1 MKTAE
6 VNRLMH
12 THKHTTDRRIILAV
26 WWMRICAWIFAAF
39 FFISICYFCLSQQQ
53 WYGNTLVGRLGIIKL
68 LLQTD
73 NVHRLYACVA
83 NDWDCCRF
91 ALSCFFYC
99 THRLMHSKCVLA
111 MDILLTSTGSDC
123 CEKGSAIFIVAP
135 NRLHTNS
142 SCQLIQMHTKI
153 RSHTAVQTQIY
164 FLAVKQSN
172 RFNMLPNQHWN
183 YQPKI

>member
-1 MKTAE
+1 MWKWKP
-6 VNRLMH
+6 LKWIDSCIH
-12 THKHTTDRRIILAV
+12 TNTPRIDELYSLCGECESV
-26 WWMRICAWIFAAF
+26 LGFLLLFSSFPFAT
-39 FFISICYFCLSQQQ
+39 CLSQQQ

-111 MDILLTSTGSDC
+111 MDILLTSTGWLLWERVCYFYSRS
-123 CEKGSAIFIVAP
+123 ESFAYKFFMP
-135 NRLHTNS
+135 TNTNAHKDS
-142 SCQLIQMHTKI
+142 LTY
-153 RSHTAVQTQIY
+153 SHTDTNIFSRCQTIKP
-164 FLAVKQSN
+164 F
-172 RFNMLPNQHWN
+172 
-183 YQPKI
+183 